1 MEYDPGEKR
10 GQGQLADI
18 QGSPPPSS
26 EKVCPDKQKTKQS
39 SRRPAWMST
48 ELLTELE
55 HKNKVWNE
63 GVEAGAA
70 LFPGAFNCCTKVSD
84 EIPKGILRRVE
95 RFEIQKADGLCHL
108 EAVIL
113 YIKGRKF
120 CVSPRIRKVKKW
132 MKKNKHKIPRKKT
145 HGRKQ
150 RRTKIIKKKEK
161 KQ

>member
-1 MEYDPGEKR
+1 MDVNLVTV
-10 GQGQLADI
+10 LAI
-18 QGSPPPSS
+18 LAVAVSQTS
-26 EKVCPDKQKTKQS
+26 ET
-39 SRRPAWMST
+39 
-48 ELLTELE
+48 
-55 HKNKVWNE
+55 
-63 GVEAGAA
+63 

-113 YIKGRKF
+113 YIEGRKF
-120 CVSPRIRKVKKW
+120 CVSPRITKVKKW

-150 RRTKIIKKKEK
+150 RRTKIIKKKK
-161 KQ
+161 RSSNMMKQAPR

>member
-1 MEYDPGEKR
+1 MDVNLVTV
-10 GQGQLADI
+10 LAVLAVAVS
-18 QGSPPPSS
+18 QTS
-26 EKVCPDKQKTKQS
+26 ET
-39 SRRPAWMST
+39 
-48 ELLTELE
+48 
-55 HKNKVWNE
+55 
-63 GVEAGAA
+63 
-70 LFPGAFNCCTKVSD
+70 LFPGAFNCCTKISD

-132 MKKNKHKIPRKKT
+132 MKKNKHRTPRKKL

-150 RRTKIIKKKEK
+150 RRIRIIKRKGK